1 MSAESKLAAAF
12 TSLVLESPFWGS
24 LALHFTGKY
33 RVADPTCKTAWVDGV
48 RFGYNPKFI
57 ESLPHERIV
66 ATVAHEVS
74 HCALGHPWRRDGR
87 EMKQWNIACD
97 KTINTQ
103 LRDAGYTL
111 PDGVYYATGDEIGM
125 SAEWIY
131 GRQQDQ
137 QAKQQQQEQ
146 AQQEKEE
153 QESQDDSS
161 QGDEKDDD
169 TEGDE
174 QQDDADGEGD
184 DDGDQEGEGDGEG
197 QSDQDGQQDGDGQGD
212 GDGQQ
217 DGQQGDQ
224 DGSGGGAGDGEGDP
238 LGEVRDAPTG
248 PDVDGN
254 LPPSEQEW
262 KERVVTAMTQAQMMG
277 KMPAGLAR
285 QLEDSLKPQIDPRS
299 LLLRFFSERSNSD
312 YSWSRPNSR
321 YLAQGHYLPALQD
334 HTLGEIA
341 VLIDTS
347 GSVDDLSLRYA
358 RGILEQVI
366 DEVHPAGVT
375 LYFVDTEVHGVH
387 RMERGE
393 SLTWEPRGGGGTSFA
408 SFFKQVAESEIDPVC
423 IIGISDLE
431 AEFGNIVPDVPVL
444 WLVPKGPYTRDSVT
458 APFGEVVFVDH

>member
-12 TSLVLESPFWGS
+12 TSLVLEQPFWGS

-57 ESLPHERIV
+57 ESLPHERIK

-137 QAKQQQQEQ
+137 QAKQQQEQ

-161 QGDEKDDD
+161 QDDEKDDD

-174 QQDDADGEGD
+174 QQDDADDGEGD
-184 DDGDQEGEGDGEG
+184 QEGDQEGEGEG

-262 KERVVTAMTQAQMMG
+262 KERVVTAMTQAKMMG
-277 KMPAGLAR
+277 KMPGGFAR
-285 QLEDSLKPQIDPRS
+285 MVEESLKAPVDIRS
-299 LLLRFFSERSNSD
+299 LLLRFFSERSSND
-312 YSWSRPNSR
+312 YTWTRPSTR
-321 YLAQGHYLPALQD
+321 YIAQGHYLPAMQD

-341 VLIDTS
+341 LYVDTS
-347 GSVDDLSLRYA
+347 GSMDDVALRYA
-358 RGILEQVI
+358 RGIVESVI
-366 DEVHPAGVT
+366 EECSPSAVT
-375 LYFVDTEVHGVH
+375 LWMADAEVARVT
-387 RMERGE
+387 RFEKGE
-393 SLTWEPRGGGGTSFA
+393 PLEWNPDGGGGTDFRPCLDA
-408 SFFKQVAESEIDPVC
+408 IEKEGTAVCAVC
-423 IIGISDLE
+423 ITDLDGTFPE
-431 AEFGNIVPDVPVL
+431 TPLSIPVL
-444 WLVPKGPYTRDSVT
+444 WLVPKSPWTREDQV
-458 APFGEVVFVDH
+458 APFGETVHFDR